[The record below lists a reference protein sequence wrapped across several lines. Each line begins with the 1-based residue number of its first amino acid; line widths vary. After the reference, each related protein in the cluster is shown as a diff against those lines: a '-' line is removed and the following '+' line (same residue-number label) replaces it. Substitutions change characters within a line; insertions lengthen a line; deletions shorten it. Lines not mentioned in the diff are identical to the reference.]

1 MPVTALPSEYGI
13 GTLGKEAYRFAD
25 FLKESDQKYW
35 QVLPV
40 CPTSYGDSP
49 YQSFSA
55 FAGNPYLIDL
65 ETLIEEGLLTEEEVK
80 ENDWGEDKEKV
91 DYKKIFDSRFVVLRK
106 AYERFIVNEPAD
118 FAAFRK
124 DNAEY
129 LEDYCFYMAL
139 KFRFGQ
145 LEWLKWDDD
154 IRLRKPKAVEKYKK
168 ELKDDISFWWFVQ
181 YKFFEQWN
189 RLKNYVNSLGIEII
203 GDIPIYVAL
212 DSADTWAQS
221 EQFYLDENKH
231 PIDVAGVPPDYFS
244 ADGQLWGNPLYNW
257 EKMKAD
263 GFVWWKRRMSFSA
276 RLYDVIRID
285 HFIGVVRYYAI
296 PADSDT
302 AINGEYRE
310 GPGIYLIE
318 AINEAVGESR
328 IIAED
333 LGVSLKSVQRL
344 LKQVGYPGMRVLV
357 FGFGSDAKNTFL
369 PHHYEQNCVVYGGT
383 HDNDTLV
390 GYFAQQKPKQL
401 KFIKDYLNVKR
412 RSELPWAAIK
422 AGYASVGDT
431 VIFQMQDYL
440 GLDNRARIN
449 YPSTVGGNWE
459 WRAKKDYVNSE
470 LAEKISRLA
479 EIYDRQPRR

>member
-1 MPVTALPSEYGI
+1 MPVTALPSPYGI

-25 FLKESDQKYW
+25 FLKASGQKYW

-40 CPTSYGDSP
+40 CPTSFGDSP

-65 ETLIEEGLLTEEEVK
+65 DTLIDEGLLKNDEVQSI
-80 ENDWGEDKEKV
+80 DWGENEEKV
-91 DYKKIFDSRFVVLRK
+91 DYKKIFDSRFVVLKK
-106 AYERFIVNEPAD
+106 AFDRFIKKDINSFEI
-118 FAAFRK
+118 FKREKEAFL
-124 DNAEY
+124 D
-129 LEDYCFYMAL
+129 DYCFYMAL

-145 LEWLKWDDD
+145 KEWLLWDDD
-154 IRLRKPKAVEKYKK
+154 IRLRIPAAVSQYRK
-168 ELKDDISFWWFVQ
+168 ELKEEIEFWWFVQ

-189 RLKNYVNSLGIEII
+189 KLKSYVNSLGIEII

-212 DSADTWAQS
+212 DSADTWAQGD
-221 EQFYLDENKH
+221 QFQLDGDRH

-244 ADGQLWGNPLYNW
+244 ATGQLWGNPLYDW
-257 EKMKAD
+257 DKMKKD
-263 GFVWWKRRMSFSA
+263 GFAWWKKRMSFSA

-285 HFIGVVRYYAI
+285 HFIGIVRYYAI
-296 PADSDT
+296 PAESES

-310 GPGIYLIE
+310 GPGIDLIE
-318 AINEAVGESR
+318 AINEAVGKTK

-333 LGVSLKSVQRL
+333 LGVSLKSVQRVL
-344 LKQVGYPGMRVLV
+344 RQVGYPGMRILV
-357 FGFGSDAKNTFL
+357 FGFDSDAKNTYL

-390 GYFAQQKPKQL
+390 GYFAKQKPKQL
-401 KFIKDYLNVKR
+401 RFIKDYLNVKR

-459 WRAKKDYVNSE
+459 WRAMPDYLTDE
-470 LAEKISRLA
+470 LAARISRLV
-479 EIYDRQPRR
+479 EIYDR